1 MVNASRRHQR
11 KTSRRT
17 NNGNG
22 DDDDNED
29 TDEYH
34 SPEIGGEE
42 IEEQELSGE
51 DEDEYDGNEMKIDLH
66 ANLIEWRLTKTFTL
80 LLHILIQ
87 SCLLLHT
94 PQTLHRQREES
105 FQIDHYKMMTS
116 RNTHHIGHL

>member
-1 MVNASRRHQR
+1 MLLMINYPFILANNKKPKRLRMVNASRRHQR

-51 DEDEYDGNEMKIDLH
+51 DEDEYDGNEMKIDSH
-66 ANLIEWRLTKTFTL
+66 ANLIE
-80 LLHILIQ
+80 
-87 SCLLLHT
+87 
-94 PQTLHRQREES
+94 
-105 FQIDHYKMMTS
+105 
-116 RNTHHIGHL
+116 